1 MWMQVCK
8 AVVLCVVMGLAMGGA
23 SAQAPQPDFSTL
35 LKEAAA
41 GDAHAQLNLGA
52 AYDNGIGVKRDLDKA
67 LHWYQKAA
75 EQGLAEAQFN
85 LAHLLVTEELSAVA
99 AAEWMLKAAE
109 QGLTDAEYLMGVIYA
124 EGIGVAMDDKQAK
137 QWLQRAIQGGSAE
150 AQEFLQQHY
159 GVGEH

>member
-1 MWMQVCK
+1 MKICK
-8 AVVLCVVMGLAMGGA
+8 AVVLCLVMGLAMGGA
-23 SAQAPQPDFSTL
+23 AAQAPQPDVSTL

-85 LAHLLVTEELSAVA
+85 LAHLLVAEELSAVA

-109 QGLTDAEYLMGVIYA
+109 QGLPDAEYLMGVIYA
-124 EGIGVAMDDKQAK
+124 EGIGVEMNDQMAMH
-137 QWLQRAIQGGSAE
+137 WLQRAVKSNSAE
-150 AQEFLQQHY
+150 AKEFLQQHY
-159 GVGEH
+159 GVGER